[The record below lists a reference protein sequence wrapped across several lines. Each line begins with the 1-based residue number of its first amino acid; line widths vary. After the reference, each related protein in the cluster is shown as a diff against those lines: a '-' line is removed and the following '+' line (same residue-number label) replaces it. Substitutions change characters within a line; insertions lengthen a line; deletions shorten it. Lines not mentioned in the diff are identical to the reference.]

1 MNDERALEIKLKIA
15 GKTYSM
21 KIEAS
26 KEEIYRLAER
36 EVNRIVAKYE
46 KAHIDGYA
54 ASDYLAIAALQ
65 LAISNI
71 RLAQSREVGGEDL
84 QRLSE
89 LARELEQHL
98 NR

>member
-1 MNDERALEIKLKIA
+1 MNDERVLDIKLKIA

-21 KIEAS
+21 KIDPR

-46 KAHIDGYA
+46 QAHIDGYA
-54 ASDYLAIAALQ
+54 AYDCLAIAALQ
-65 LAISNI
+65 LAVSNI
-71 RLAQSREVGGEDL
+71 RLAQSREIGDENL
-84 QRLSE
+84 KRLAE
-89 LARELEQHL
+89 LAHEVEQHL